1 MNYTINTPEGT
12 RDRLF
17 AECRDRRRVQSALTA
32 QFRRRGYAEVSTPE
46 VEFYDLFLQSGN
58 PMPQEA
64 MLKLID
70 RSGKIMVMR
79 PDCTAPIARVAATKL
94 QAMPLP
100 QRLYYDQTVFRS
112 GAEHRGGSSEIA
124 QCGVELIGAAGG
136 KADLEM
142 VALAVDAL
150 RSCGVAR
157 FHVELGHAGFFRALA
172 ARMDM
177 DGETVEQ
184 MRQLIEGKNF
194 AALNDLLEPYQ
205 GRSAYAALKRLSRL
219 FGGVEVLD
227 EAEALAGEHETL
239 EYLRSLWTEL
249 EAAGYGNYLRFDLGL
264 VHQIDYY
271 TGVVFRGY
279 VEGAG
284 NAVLS
289 GGRYD
294 GLAAAFGRSAPAT
307 GFAIDVDAVAACL
320 EAEEPPKLEVLVH
333 FGPGQLAQ
341 ALAAVDS
348 RPAGTCELSPC
359 GALEDSLT
367 LARDKGA
374 VGVLAFEEAG
384 ERLVRV

>member
-333 FGPGQLAQ
+333 FGPGQLAR

-374 VGVLAFEEAG
+374 VGVLACGEAG

>member
-320 EAEEPPKLEVLVH
+320 EADEPPKLEVLVH

-374 VGVLAFEEAG
+374 VGVLAFGEAG

>member
-150 RSCGVAR
+150 RSCGAAR

-205 GRSAYAALKRLSRL
+205 GRSA
-219 FGGVEVLD
+219 
-227 EAEALAGEHETL
+227 
-239 EYLRSLWTEL
+239 
-249 EAAGYGNYLRFDLGL
+249 
-264 VHQIDYY
+264 
-271 TGVVFRGY
+271 
-279 VEGAG
+279 
-284 NAVLS
+284 
-289 GGRYD
+289 
-294 GLAAAFGRSAPAT
+294 
-307 GFAIDVDAVAACL
+307 
-320 EAEEPPKLEVLVH
+320 
-333 FGPGQLAQ
+333 
-341 ALAAVDS
+341 
-348 RPAGTCELSPC
+348 
-359 GALEDSLT
+359 
-367 LARDKGA
+367 
-374 VGVLAFEEAG
+374 
-384 ERLVRV
+384 

>member
-150 RSCGVAR
+150 RSCGAAR

-333 FGPGQLAQ
+333 FGPGQLAR

-374 VGVLAFEEAG
+374 MGVLTFGEAG